1 MKTRRTLQGPFSI
14 QYPFLKYV
22 KLAQLFQI
30 HSCGR
35 ENIPAKV
42 GMYAQGWRGHAWLLL
57 GSESRAL
64 SRPKEGAACAR
75 RRMLAQRLAAAA
87 SVLDAVEALVARGA
101 PDAGEALGGALQGPQ
116 RGQDVHRAVR
126 AVVQER
132 CLIVGAPAWATTTI
146 SRYPVQAPGK
156 EDSLRHPSCPGES
169 KVGLVAMA
177 PHGFSQ
183 GRWCN
188 SDASVTATKGWT
200 DKGGV
205 RHGRLQGV
213 LTCMLQPPAI
223 LHTLA

>member
-75 RRMLAQRLAAAA
+75 RRMLAQGLAAAA

-132 CLIVGAPAWATTTI
+132 CLIVGAPAWATHND
-146 SRYPVQAPGK
+146 K
-156 EDSLRHPSCPGES
+156 SLPSASTRER
-169 KVGLVAMA
+169 GL
-177 PHGFSQ
+177 PETPILPRRSQ
-183 GRWCN
+183 GRPGG
-188 SDASVTATKGWT
+188 DGATWIFSGSM
-200 DKGGV
+200 V
-205 RHGRLQGV
+205 
-213 LTCMLQPPAI
+213 
-223 LHTLA
+223 